1 MRVFS
6 GWPSTDSITPAATT
20 KGLSFLPGT
29 HLLALHVACKGYQRP
44 AEIRWRIRHDRS
56 WKSCL
61 GSPVQPFPA
70 GAMGDRVHAHA
81 LPSAPLIERTE
92 VVAAPPSSV
101 WRRVFWPH
109 LAEPRPIRVLLQ
121 LSEHFI

>member
-1 MRVFS
+1 MEERRLEVRGLLPRQMLAFS
-6 GWPSTDSITPAATT
+6 RRLSTDSITPAATT

-56 WKSCL
+56 WKSCS

-70 GAMGDRVHAHA
+70 WAVGDRVHAHA
-81 LPSAPLIERTE
+81 LPSAPLIERT
-92 VVAAPPSSV
+92 
-101 WRRVFWPH
+101 
-109 LAEPRPIRVLLQ
+109 
-121 LSEHFI
+121 